1 MPRRQVF
8 PGERLVTISLAV
20 RADQKAALEAL
31 AVAEQDS
38 VSHECRRA
46 FDEYLARLG
55 RLPVRVP
62 VVATA

>member
-1 MPRRQVF
+1 
-8 PGERLVTISLAV
+8 V